1 MRRTP
6 ALASILGLGLS
17 FGLAGQEKRD
27 PGDAVRRSKEFPEPD
42 YVLGDTDLKPRGA
55 QKGKVVL
62 GSDGTGGTTFAVYGS
77 PGLQVS
83 SLSFSGDGKLL
94 AVGSAPGRV
103 DLWDV
108 DTRKKLRT
116 IIGGS
121 AVALSADGRLL
132 VKDGKDGGGIE
143 LYEVATGTLRTIPRI
158 LKRAEN
164 TVTKFTLSPDGNLL
178 AVTANGDDDMVYDV
192 PLGKLLTTL
201 ANTKFAQFSNDGSLL
216 IGGNNRHLIAW
227 STKDWSEVRDLPRGP
242 DYVRQ
247 IAVSPERD
255 LVIVGGP
262 KVAVL
267 QRLSS
272 GEEIARLGEGFTNFL
287 SFNASGTLVFTYS
300 GTSGFVV
307 WDTSGRPYCASQ
319 RMGSTLAL
327 SADGRWLADASP
339 TTAGAVRLWNIPGAL
354 RVCGAPEK

>member
-1 MRRTP
+1 
-6 ALASILGLGLS
+6 
-17 FGLAGQEKRD
+17 
-27 PGDAVRRSKEFPEPD
+27 
-42 YVLGDTDLKPRGA
+42 
-55 QKGKVVL
+55 
-62 GSDGTGGTTFAVYGS
+62 
-77 PGLQVS
+77 
-83 SLSFSGDGKLL
+83 
-94 AVGSAPGRV
+94 
-103 DLWDV
+103 LWDV